1 MPHSADP
8 TEDRFTHYVPHLPF
22 IEGHGGTRSRVI
34 SIVILWWGIL
44 SGHKRFHPGAE
55 KNPSPVDI
63 LFGA

>member
-22 IEGHGGTRSRVI
+22 MEGHGRTRSRVI
-34 SIVILWWGIL
+34 SIVCISLVGDPL

-55 KNPSPVDI
+55 KNPSKV
-63 LFGA
+63 